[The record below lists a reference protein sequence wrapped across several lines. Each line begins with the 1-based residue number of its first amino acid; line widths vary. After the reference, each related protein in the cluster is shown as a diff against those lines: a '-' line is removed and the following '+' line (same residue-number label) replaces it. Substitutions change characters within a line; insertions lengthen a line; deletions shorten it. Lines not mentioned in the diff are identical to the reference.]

1 MEEFFSIFQ
10 KFFRPLR
17 QRPQRGGEQPPDS
30 AGQPGRPQQRRQRQ
44 TAEGEEIGPAPQ
56 RHRGHVE
63 DAHPPVVPGQ
73 GEQEQGR
80 RSPQPEQQIQR
91 KGQAD
96 RPPGAPQGAHGVVD
110 QPQQRTQQERLPEY
124 GGLARDVHVH
134 AQRSSRERKPPLAT
148 FSSS

>member
-10 KFFRPLR
+10 KFFRSPPHC
-17 QRPQRGGEQPPDS
+17 PQRGGEQPPDP
-30 AGQPGRPQQRRQRQ
+30 ARETGQPQQCGQSQ

-56 RHRGHVE
+56 GHRSDME
-63 DAHPPVVPGQ
+63 DANPAVVPGQ

-80 RSPQPEQQIQR
+80 RGAQPEQQVQR
-91 KGQAD
+91 KGEDAFLP
-96 RPPGAPQGAHGVVD
+96 RAPQGAHPVVD
-110 QPQQRTQQERLPEY
+110 QPQQRPQQEPLAEY